1 MFRSLMSLTS
11 LLIGSGAALA
21 AQAVGPAA
29 APPEGFV
36 AIFDGKSLDGWSG
49 DRKLWSV
56 RDGAITGQTTAETKL
71 RENNFLVWKDQVE
84 DFELR
89 LKFRL
94 EGGNSGIYYRALK
107 RGAGDDWRDPLVGT
121 QADFDASGRW
131 TGVIMEYLRR
141 GVLAE
146 RGQKVAIDEQGNRQV
161 VGSVGDPAELLK
173 VYKPNQWNDYTVIAR
188 GGQVVLKINGVTMCQ
203 LEDRD
208 PRRIAR
214 GWLALQV
221 HVGPAMVVQFKDIYL
236 RHLEAAPTEP
246 AHEPSHAR

>member
-1 MFRSLMSLTS
+1 MLRSLMSLTS
-11 LLIGSGAALA
+11 LLIGGGAALA
-21 AQAVGPAA
+21 AEAAGPAPQ
-29 APPEGFV
+29 PPEGFV
-36 AIFDGKSLDGWSG
+36 AIFDGHSLDGWSG
-49 DRKLWSV
+49 DPAIWSV
-56 RDGAITGQTTAETKL
+56 SDGAITGRTTAETKL
-71 RENNFLVWKDQVE
+71 RENNFLVWKEEVK

-89 LKFRL
+89 LRFRL
-94 EGGNSGIYYRALK
+94 QSGNSGIYYRALK
-107 RGAGDDWRDPLVGT
+107 RGAGNDWRDPLVGT

-131 TGVIMEYLRR
+131 TGVIMEYLLR

-146 RGQKVAIDEQGNRQV
+146 RGQKVVIDQQGNRQV
-161 VGSVGDPAELLK
+161 AGSVGDPAELLK

-221 HVGPAMVVQFKDIYL
+221 HVGPAMTVQFKDLYL
-236 RHLEAAPTEP
+236 RHLEAAQAQP
-246 AHEPSHAR
+246 ADAPADAP